1 MEKKENNK
9 NSVERSETIDDIL
22 EQQAP
27 PLMLP
32 KFMESRKY
40 QLAAAFIS
48 VLGIAILPM
57 LILWSK
63 NANGLNFQEGLWPV
77 AFSFVFGLIIFVLTW
92 FLSGKNAPATAFAG
106 SVISFF
112 FLDFGLFL
120 SIAKKVLPFLP
131 ATIGSLLISILICGA
146 LLFII
151 HKLKNT
157 KAIKIAM
164 FVFTLSV
171 FLLILFN
178 GGRIAIRT
186 IHRIRLFHPYEASQS
201 EPVVPEKNGN
211 ADRDAAAQPNIYYF
225 ILDEA
230 GDFAAMERYYDIPV
244 QENPYYQYCQEK
256 GFSIS
261 LDSAA
266 YTNRSIYCIAN
277 LFSLDYVCTPETT
290 SEEARIYSFTG
301 EWFDDLHALG
311 YQTYQVSTHTSHYL
325 QLKELSDPSFA
336 EELLCSVT
344 FDGSSILDLFIDT
357 SILSLIK
364 EFYGDDV
371 SFIDEFGSSIFKMR
385 LKRVSDFYAD
395 PSNYTFDAPV
405 AIHTYLLPPHTPF
418 FIDAEGNTVPT
429 KYRCN
434 WIDQK
439 YYRDQW
445 LYMEQYLEE
454 ILDNIFKYD
463 PNAIIIVQSDHG
475 VRGGLWQTEYDSES
489 YEIEKTDQCR
499 ILNSIYFSGE
509 PIDISGLSAVN
520 TARAI
525 LTKLGSD
532 RPPVPDADYI
542 FWQDQVNPQEETESI
557 AAQE

>member
-1 MEKKENNK
+1 MKEKKH
-9 NSVERSETIDDIL
+9 VELSEEIDDIL

-27 PLMLP
+27 PLTLP
-32 KFMESRKY
+32 KFMESRKFHF
-40 QLAAAFIS
+40 AAAFIS
-48 VLGIAILPM
+48 VLCIAILPM

-63 NANGLNFQEGLWPV
+63 NTGGLNFQEGFWPV
-77 AFSFVFGLIIFVLTW
+77 AISFVVGLIVFFPTW
-92 FLSGKNAPATAFAG
+92 FISGKNAPATAFSG
-106 SVISFF
+106 SVIAFF
-112 FLDFGLFL
+112 FLDFGLFI
-120 SIAKKVLPFLP
+120 SIAKKILPFLP
-131 ATIGSLLISILICGA
+131 VAVGSILISILTCCAI
-146 LLFII
+146 LIVI

-157 KAIKIAM
+157 KAIIIAM

-171 FLLILFN
+171 VLLTIFN
-178 GGRIAIRT
+178 SGRIAIQT
-186 IHRIRLFHPYEASQS
+186 IHRISLFHPYEASQS
-201 EPVVPEKNGN
+201 ELVVPAKNGK
-211 ADRDAAAQPNIYYF
+211 ADHDADAQPNIYYF

-230 GDFAAMERYYDIPV
+230 GDFTTMERYYDIPV
-244 QENPYYQYCQEK
+244 QENPYYQYCQKK

-261 LDSAA
+261 LDSTS

-277 LFSLDYVCTPETT
+277 LFSLGYVCTPETT
-290 SEEARIYSFTG
+290 SEEARIYSFSG
-301 EWFDDLHALG
+301 GWFNDLHALG

-325 QLKELSDPSFA
+325 QLKELTDPSFA

-344 FDGSSILDLFIDT
+344 FDGSSMLDLFIDT

-364 EFYGDDV
+364 EFYGDGI

-395 PSNYTFDAPV
+395 PSNYTFDAPM

-418 FIDAEGNTVPT
+418 FIDAEGNTVST

-439 YYRDQW
+439 YYRNQW
-445 LYMEQYLEE
+445 FYMEQYLEE

-525 LTKLGSD
+525 LTKLGSF

-542 FWQDQVNPQEETESI
+542 FWQDQVNPQEETDN
-557 AAQE
+557 